1 MLKKAWIKVS
11 FFAVDLSTG
20 GAKVWGSKRWEVW
33 QCRETEGVNLRLKP
47 NWKQSTRAWK
57 YIQTRKAIY
66 SFADL
71 ETVGLQLGA
80 MEMEKKILVSKSDF
94 DGAKVKREEMDTLRD
109 EAYR

>member
-1 MLKKAWIKVS
+1 MLGNTVRPERQ
-11 FFAVDLSTG
+11 FLF
-20 GAKVWGSKRWEVW
+20 
-33 QCRETEGVNLRLKP
+33 
-47 NWKQSTRAWK
+47 
-57 YIQTRKAIY
+57 
-66 SFADL
+66 FADL

>member
-1 MLKKAWIKVS
+1 MKTKYTCLEI
-11 FFAVDLSTG
+11 
-20 GAKVWGSKRWEVW
+20 
-33 QCRETEGVNLRLKP
+33 
-47 NWKQSTRAWK
+47 QSDQK
-57 YIQTRKAIY
+57 GHIY

>member
-1 MLKKAWIKVS
+1 MKTKYTCLEI
-11 FFAVDLSTG
+11 
-20 GAKVWGSKRWEVW
+20 
-33 QCRETEGVNLRLKP
+33 
-47 NWKQSTRAWK
+47 QSDQK
-57 YIQTRKAIY
+57 CHFY

>member
-1 MLKKAWIKVS
+1 MEI
-11 FFAVDLSTG
+11 
-20 GAKVWGSKRWEVW
+20 
-33 QCRETEGVNLRLKP
+33 
-47 NWKQSTRAWK
+47 QSDQK
-57 YIQTRKAIY
+57 GHFY

>member
-1 MLKKAWIKVS
+1 MIYQLEARKYEAVSGERFDSARKLKESISGQRPNESIILDSEKSQPA
-11 FFAVDLSTG
+11 
-20 GAKVWGSKRWEVW
+20 
-33 QCRETEGVNLRLKP
+33 LKG
-47 NWKQSTRAWK
+47 
-57 YIQTRKAIY
+57 IY
-66 SFADL
+66 SFTDL